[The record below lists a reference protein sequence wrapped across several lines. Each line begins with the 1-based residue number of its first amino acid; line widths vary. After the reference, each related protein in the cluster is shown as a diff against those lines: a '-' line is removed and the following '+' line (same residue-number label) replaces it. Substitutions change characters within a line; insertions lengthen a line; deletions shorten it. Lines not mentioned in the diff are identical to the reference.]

1 MMPVTDSSDAPTPL
15 FDTLVVIGPGL
26 IGASVLHRARRDK
39 TIARR
44 LIAVD
49 INPAFR
55 ERVREL
61 GIADEVTG
69 DAAAAVADADCV
81 MLCVPVGAMGEV
93 AATIIPA
100 MKPGAI
106 LTDTGSTKVAVIEAI
121 RPFLRP
127 DVPYVPAHPMAG
139 TEYSGPDAGFATLF
153 DNRWCLLTPLPD
165 STPDSV
171 EAITMLWQLCGARTR
186 DMTPEHH
193 DRVCAIVSHLPHLLA
208 FTICGTAD
216 DLADETRSE
225 VLEFAAS
232 GFRDFTRI
240 AASDPIMWRDIFL
253 SNREAILEMLS
264 RFLEDAQ
271 AMARAIRWGD
281 SDYIV
286 DRIERG
292 RSIRR
297 SLLENR
303 QA

>member
-1 MMPVTDSSDAPTPL
+1 MDDRIASSANPL

-26 IGASVLHRARRDK
+26 IGASVLHRARRDG
-39 TIARR
+39 TLARR

-49 INPAFR
+49 VNPVFR
-55 ERVREL
+55 DRVREL

-69 DAAAAVADADCV
+69 DAASAVADADCV

-93 AATIIPA
+93 AATVVPA
-100 MKPGAI
+100 MRSGAI

-121 RPFLRP
+121 KPSLRP
-127 DVPYVPAHPMAG
+127 DISYVPAHPMAG
-139 TEYSGPDAGFATLF
+139 TEFSGPDAGFATLF
-153 DNRWCLLTPLPD
+153 DDRWCLLTPLQDVSSD
-165 STPDSV
+165 SAV
-171 EAITMLWQLCGARTR
+171 EAVETLWQRCGARTR
-186 DMTPEHH
+186 TMAPEHH

-216 DLADETRSE
+216 DLADQTRSE
-225 VLEFAAS
+225 VLDFAAS

-253 SNREAILEMLS
+253 SNREAILEMLA
-264 RFLEDAQ
+264 RFMEDAQ
-271 AMARAIRWGD
+271 AMARAIRWDD

-292 RSIRR
+292 RQIRR
-297 SLLENR
+297 SLIGNH

>member
-1 MMPVTDSSDAPTPL
+1 MPVTDSSDASTPL

-26 IGASVLHRARRDK
+26 IGASVLHRARRDR

-55 ERVREL
+55 ERVLEL
-61 GIADEVTG
+61 GIADEVTD

-93 AATIIPA
+93 AATVIPA

-165 STPDSV
+165 SAPHSV
-171 EAITMLWQLCGARTR
+171 EAITALWQLCGARTR